1 DFPGGI
7 SNLQPAKLRM
17 IDLQKDIAL
26 PEKNFGPVFTGL
38 MSERNTRP
46 LSFAR
51 GEDFLLDLTPASDTI
66 VSMKTAPKARRGRL
80 FGLRGFTL

>member
-1 DFPGGI
+1 MIRYIRIDRDIPMTMHDGV
-7 SNLQPAKLRM
+7 KLRAGIYRRM
-17 IDLQKDIAL
+17 I
-26 PEKNFGPVFTGL
+26 
-38 MSERNTRP
+38 ERNPRP

-66 VSMKTAPKARRGRL
+66 VSMKTAPRARRGRL